1 FGQGF
6 EGALREHVVD
16 FKFCGVLASLGIAM
30 TAIGGGVVLVFS
42 GWSGHRRPWGT
53 APRMSPGAFGPSSL
67 ISLRRAPWPPMTSL
81 ALGLME
87 GKRHI
92 SS

>member
-42 GWSGHRRPWGT
+42 GWSGHRSAGNP
-53 APRMSPGAFGPSSL
+53 MSLQA
-67 ISLRRAPWPPMTSL
+67 R
-81 ALGLME
+81 E
-87 GKRHI
+87 
-92 SS
+92 